1 MKLWAQKVRADS
13 RGGGGACLIETD
25 IFRMM
30 MNGLGRLASRREAG
44 FIVKITKSFHSLALI
59 NAGRQSRDIIWD
71 IIMVHWG
78 KKTVHMH
85 RM

>member
-1 MKLWAQKVRADS
+1 MRGDR
-13 RGGGGACLIETD
+13 RGGGGTCSLETD

-30 MNGLGRLASRREAG
+30 TNELGQLANRREAG
-44 FIVKITKSFHSLALI
+44 FIVKITKSFHILALI
-59 NAGRQSRDIIWD
+59 NAGRQSRNIVWD